1 MPVVAKYLGAD
12 AQIRLR
18 ERVLGQC
25 LDEEA
30 CEVVWDGVHAE
41 GAEAFREIVDMLG
54 GFYVKT
60 GQVIASRQDLFPRQY
75 IDSLD
80 GLTDMVEPLPCRRG
94 VFLAEE
100 AEAVSLSPSPAQVE
114 PLPFDVIRAVVERE
128 VLRPGEAF
136 GDVFETFETAPLGAA
151 SIAQVHKATL
161 TAKYGGPREVAVK
174 VQRPRVEGKLLGDI
188 AELKTSPSR
197 CANATPSTTTSCSPS
212 SSSSSPTSSTL

>member
-1 MPVVAKYLGAD
+1 MVRACCCAILLSGARAFAPAARPARARRARARVAAETSSAPERLARAATVWRFAGPVVAKYLGAD

-75 IDSLD
+75 IDALD
-80 GLTDMVEPLPCRRG
+80 GLTDMVEPPPCRRD

-100 AEAVSLSPSPAQVE
+100 AEAVSGPPLSRRRS
-114 PLPFDVIRAVVERE
+114 
-128 VLRPGEAF
+128 
-136 GDVFETFETAPLGAA
+136 
-151 SIAQVHKATL
+151 
-161 TAKYGGPREVAVK
+161 
-174 VQRPRVEGKLLGDI
+174 
-188 AELKTSPSR
+188 SR
-197 CANATPSTTTSCSPS
+197 CRST
-212 SSSSSPTSSTL
+212 